1 DVGQEDKALARFDEL
16 VLSPVE
22 GPGRR
27 GEGLAA
33 GPAAPRPVRR
43 RVRPNAATAH
53 LARHDAAF
61 AERDADAIAARV
73 AEDYEV
79 VDHPTGATFGRSGLL
94 DVYRRQFRIQDLT
107 RRRETLATLGDSL
120 ALSRTW
126 WSGSGAGRTFDV
138 GAFEVENI
146 TLVETD
152 AQGRSRRVE
161 LFGEHKLGDAV
172 VRLYERYAEI
182 LPEDPARAGAAATAR
197 SVSLMQGPWDLDR
210 TRLFAA
216 AVEVVD
222 HRILGTWSARGA
234 KATMEHVRSVLE
246 LADNVATRFDD
257 VLGLRMDALLVCATH
272 SGTARAGGGPYERH
286 FVLLTAFAPDG
297 LVVGQE
303 YFDLDPED
311 QAPPPFSPLV
321 PPAAPPPP
329 L

>member
-126 WSGSGAGRTFDV
+126 WSGSGAGRPFDV

-152 AQGRSRRVE
+152 AQGRSRRTE
-161 LFGEHKLGDAV
+161 LFAEHKLGDAV
-172 VRLYERYAEI
+172 VRLYERYAEL
-182 LPEDPARAGAAATAR
+182 LPDGPARARAAVTAGAAAKLLRGRFDPDRLATA
-197 SVSLMQGPWDLDR
+197 
-210 TRLFAA
+210 FASDI
-216 AVEVVD
+216 EYVD
-222 HRILGTWSARGA
+222 HRILGTWSAHGA
-234 KATMEHVRSVLE
+234 DAVLRHNRAPRARS
-246 LADNVATRFDD
+246 AYVAISVHPSFT
-257 VLGLRMDALLVCATH
+257 L
-272 SGTARAGGGPYERH
+272 
-286 FVLLTAFAPDG
+286 
-297 LVVGQE
+297 
-303 YFDLDPED
+303 
-311 QAPPPFSPLV
+311 
-321 PPAAPPPP
+321 
-329 L
+329 